1 MSINLEE
8 DKCTFAFNLSRRHEK
23 VICFYDK
30 QCLSKNYLDYLEFT
44 FEYDDIIKIL
54 NPDSIEFGSNT
65 NQFFIH
71 QQLK

>member
-30 QCLSKNYLDYLEFT
+30 QYLLENYRDYLEFT
-44 FEYDDIIKIL
+44 FEYDNIIMIL
-54 NPDSIEFGSNT
+54 KSRFY
-65 NQFFIH
+65 
-71 QQLK
+71 